1 MSPGC
6 RLEPYNS
13 ASLTGLMSIDV
24 SWLQV
29 NGADTN
35 SVNPVT
41 VFLNVLRV
49 KPAKIHMDE
58 RSKFIESHHF
68 VESHQHFSYG
78 TVNPVYQN
86 KVKVR
91 RTSAHLRDIS
101 RTSGLTFKGILTPCM
116 DGTLECLWI
125 VE

>member
-13 ASLTGLMSIDV
+13 ASLNGLMSIDV

-41 VFLNVLRV
+41 VFLKRFKGETSQNPYGR
-49 KPAKIHMDE
+49 KEQIHRKSPLCRITSTFLLWNCQSSIRMA
-58 RSKFIESHHF
+58 
-68 VESHQHFSYG
+68 G
-78 TVNPVYQN
+78 
-86 KVKVR
+86 
-91 RTSAHLRDIS
+91 SAHLRDIS
-101 RTSGLTFKGILTPCM
+101 RTSGLTFKGIL
-116 DGTLECLWI
+116 
-125 VE
+125 